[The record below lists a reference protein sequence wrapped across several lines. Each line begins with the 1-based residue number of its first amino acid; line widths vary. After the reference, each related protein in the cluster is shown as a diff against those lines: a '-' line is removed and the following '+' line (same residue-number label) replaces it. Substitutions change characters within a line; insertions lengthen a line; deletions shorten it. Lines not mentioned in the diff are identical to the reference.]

1 MKLLRIAGLA
11 LVAFC
16 GSSLS
21 ALAQQDIVADSK
33 HHKLL
38 FENEKVRVLRATFGP
53 GEKATAP
60 FDANEVVL
68 VRLKGSGPLSIHLPD
83 GKVVTG
89 KAMSPGEAAWAPAGR
104 IQPENKSTEL
114 VEFIVIEPKK

>member
-1 MKLLRIAGLA
+1 MKLLRIAGL
-11 LVAFC
+11 VAFFA
-16 GSSLS
+16 STLS
-21 ALAQQDIVADSK
+21 ALAQQDVVADPK

-60 FDANEVVL
+60 FEANEVVL
-68 VRLKGSGPLSIHLPD
+68 VRIRGSGPLSIHLPD
-83 GKVVTG
+83 GKVVPG

-104 IQPENKSTEL
+104 IQPENKSTDQI
-114 VEFIVIEPKK
+114 EFIV